1 MRLGGGGVQQAS
13 GTLMAMLTIKRLAQ
27 YVGVTVRAV
36 RYYHQAG
43 LLPEPERDHSG
54 YRRYGAQ
61 AVIDLIRIKTLA
73 EAGVP
78 LARISELMTASPEH
92 FARSVA
98 EIDQAL
104 AREIRELKERR
115 RRVAQLT
122 AGERLFLPD
131 GIAGY
136 LEDLRA
142 LGISDRQVRLER
154 DGWIMLAANYPD
166 KAPAWIAQ
174 KRADLADPEFGRVY
188 LRYDQAFDWDP
199 GDPRLEELA
208 AVMVERL
215 LRSAQAAGVASADLT
230 EAGQLSGDEQALLAA
245 HVGGYSPAWRRLN
258 ELIARRAQ
266 EVTPSP

>member
-1 MRLGGGGVQQAS
+1 MSLIATGSRGPER
-13 GTLMAMLTIKRLAQ
+13 TLMLTIKRLAQ

-54 YRRYGAQ
+54 YRRYDAQ
-61 AVIDLIRIKTLA
+61 AVIDLIRITTLA

-78 LARISELMTASPEH
+78 LARICELMTATPEH
-92 FARSVA
+92 FARAVA

-104 AREIRELKERR
+104 ALQIRELKDRR

-122 AGERLFLPD
+122 AGERLFLPAS
-131 GIAGY
+131 IAGY

-166 KAPAWIAQ
+166 KAPAWIAH
-174 KRADLADPEFGRVY
+174 KRADLADPEFARFY
-188 LRYDQAFDWDP
+188 LRYDQAYDWDP

-208 AVMVERL
+208 AAMAQRL
-215 LRSAQAAGVASADLT
+215 IGTAQAAGVASADLT

-245 HVGGYSPAWRRLN
+245 HVDGYSPAWRRLN
-258 ELIARRAQ
+258 ELITQRVR
-266 EVTPSP
+266 E

>member
-1 MRLGGGGVQQAS
+1 MSSVATGSRGPERTS
-13 GTLMAMLTIKRLAQ
+13 MLTIKRLAQ

-36 RYYHQAG
+36 RHYHQSG
-43 LLPEPERDHSG
+43 LLAEPERDHSG
-54 YRRYGAQ
+54 YRRYDAQ

-78 LARISELMTASPEH
+78 LARVCELMTAGPEQ
-92 FARSVA
+92 FARAVA

-104 AREIRELKERR
+104 AREIKQLKERR

-122 AGERLFLPD
+122 AGERLFLPAD
-131 GIAGY
+131 IAGY
-136 LEDLRA
+136 LADLRA

-174 KRADLADPEFGRVY
+174 KRADLADPEFARFY
-188 LRYDQAFDWDP
+188 LSYDQAYDWDP
-199 GDPRLEELA
+199 GDPRLGELA
-208 AVMVERL
+208 VAMAERL
-215 LRSAQAAGVASADLT
+215 VRGAQAAGVAPAEWT

-245 HVGGYSPAWRRLN
+245 HVDGYSAAWRRLM
-258 ELIARRAQ
+258 ELVSRRVQ
-266 EVTPSP
+266 EMTPSP